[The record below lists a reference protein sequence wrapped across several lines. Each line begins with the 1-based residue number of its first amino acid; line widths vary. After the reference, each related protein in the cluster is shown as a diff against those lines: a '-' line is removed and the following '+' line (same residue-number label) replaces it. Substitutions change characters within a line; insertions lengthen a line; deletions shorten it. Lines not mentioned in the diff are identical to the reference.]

1 MTSLHEFQNAL
12 EVFLQN
18 YLRGPFA
25 GKVSNTALA
34 EMFLE
39 EHPKC
44 TNTAH
49 TVRVIVGKTL
59 RQLEEPG
66 VQLEPTNAFQEIQFD
81 FPRIPEALPA
91 APVHKEAVINFGP
104 NSKELLKQIEA
115 NLKEVERLKS
125 EYNHTISPT
134 PEYEPLHKSVNKPVS
149 EQQEGTH
156 LVIGC
161 VHIPFHHKG
170 TWNAFLEIAN
180 SLGDELKSINLIGDI
195 TDMHSISRHSKGK
208 ITIPGL
214 TLWQEYEETNKELN
228 KLEEAIHPNT
238 NKHYLYGNHED
249 WYNQHMAE
257 VDNAKLGNDV
267 IASPLE
273 AMSYRERGFTVQTN
287 WKDAHITLGD
297 IELIHGTYCNI
308 HSAKKHLDV
317 MKRNVMYV
325 HTHSVGIYTE
335 KDLCS
340 YNIGW
345 AGDRDSKAFGYMT
358 RIQKEKWR
366 NGFASVYVDSN
377 GKSHP
382 NQLLWT
388 NGGIHFRGKLY
399 R

>member
-1 MTSLHEFQNAL
+1 MAGRKLNAKYQPLL
-12 EVFLQN
+12 EA
-18 YLRGPFA
+18 FA
-25 GKVSNTALA
+25 KKYESRKVSNTFLA
-34 EMFLE
+34 KQFLAYYPECPISQNSVRCAISYLFRNNEEIVAASTNNDLLERLQANQKELE
-39 EHPKC
+39 ELRKILA
-44 TNTAH
+44 NTPI
-49 TVRVIVGKTL
+49 TK
-59 RQLEEPG
+59 EEP
-66 VQLEPTNAFQEIQFD
+66 VIK
-81 FPRIPEALPA
+81 ALNN
-91 APVHKEAVINFGP
+91 PVEEK
-104 NSKELLKQIEA
+104 
-115 NLKEVERLKS
+115 
-125 EYNHTISPT
+125 T
-134 PEYEPLHKSVNKPVS
+134 
-149 EQQEGTH
+149 EGTH

-161 VHIPFHHKG
+161 IHMPFHHKG

-195 TDMHSISRHSKGK
+195 TDMHSISRHAKGK

-214 TLWQEYEETNKELN
+214 TLGEEYRATNRELD
-228 KLEEAIHPNT
+228 KLEQAIGKNV
-238 NKHYLYGNHED
+238 NRHYIYGNHED

-257 VDNAKLGNDV
+257 VDNAKLGPET

-273 AMSYRERGFTVQTN
+273 AMKYRERGFTVQTN

-297 IELIHGTYCNI
+297 IELIHGTYCNV

-335 KDLCS
+335 RDLCS

-345 AGDRDSKAFGYMT
+345 GGDRESKAFGYMT

-366 NGFASVYVDSN
+366 NGFASVYVDNN

-399 R
+399 K